1 MNRTNVLSCP
11 LAEACEGGRGIVSF
25 SNAVS
30 IATYSEDDRY
40 CKTGYVG
47 PYCAVCAEGFR
58 RLSGYECLECGSAR
72 SGAALSALWIAVAL
86 TPALVVGLFMY
97 LFGGTSSFSQVN
109 VQEFGRSWRGIALL
123 AVWLS
128 G

>member
-1 MNRTNVLSCP
+1 MNRTNLLSCP
-11 LAEACEGGRGIVSF
+11 LAEACEGGRGIVSS

-30 IATYSEDDRY
+30 IATYREGDRY

-58 RLSGYECLECGSAR
+58 RLSGYKCLECGSFR
-72 SGAALSALWIAVAL
+72 SGAALSTLWIPAAL
-86 TPALVVGLFMY
+86 MPVLVVGLFMY

-109 VQEFGRSWRGIALL
+109 VQELWIILL
-123 AVWLS
+123 RQS
-128 G
+128 GG